1 MAAYPTPL
9 IVPEGIRHLVQQ
21 TEAEYFE
28 LCSALK
34 TQAATYTAEYAAT
47 YQAVL
52 VNWETEEEERARRI
66 DVLQYKHF
74 GKVRIEHYSQCV
86 GSQRQSIIDTQGEQ
100 LRALPPTDEI
110 RAVLEEI
117 APKPVPPHTVP
128 FLVLRTEQDPDI
140 MVHLN
145 SHHIRVT
152 AWEAPVFTATELFIV
167 YARPITWKF
176 NDVKEA
182 IAQGVRD
189 GFQATYKGLCVPL
202 RTGIFPEKPRAPIPK
217 YEVFMAMYNKMVAVR
232 EENEANFAELPDPV

>member
-9 IVPEGIRHLVQQ
+9 TVPEGIRHLVQQ

-34 TQAATYTAEYAAT
+34 TQAAEYIAEYVTAHRTA
-47 YQAVL
+47 L
-52 VNWETEEEERARRI
+52 VNCETEEEERARRI
-66 DVLQYKHF
+66 DVLHYKLCGGTNRHHKAFF
-74 GKVRIEHYSQCV
+74 GRNPVLSAQEA
-86 GSQRQSIIDTQGEQ
+86 E

-117 APKPVPPHTVP
+117 APKPVPPYHVP
-128 FLVLRTEQDPDI
+128 FLVLKTEEDPDI
-140 MVHLN
+140 MVWLN

-176 NDVKEA
+176 NDVNQA

-189 GFQATYKGLCVPL
+189 GFQATYSGLCVPL